1 MDVNH
6 LIQPLLQIW
15 QAMAMQ
21 NVWLQDAFL
30 LLACVITVVML
41 FLAGTVMGLLLQ
53 ALWEIF
59 SRSRQQTETD
69 TSQPS

>member
-6 LIQPLLQIW
+6 LIQPLLQTW
-15 QAMAMQ
+15 QAMTTQ

-41 FLAGTVMGLLLQ
+41 FLTGTVIGLFLQ
-53 ALWEIF
+53 ALWGIF
-59 SRSRQQTETD
+59 SRKQAETD
-69 TSQPS
+69 ISQPS